1 VPGKVASPGAWKVAL
16 ELARIPSNL
25 RHAAGN
31 ASDSEDGLSGAMKI
45 SIVTFDDFTDLDLF
59 ILWDLLKRVESP
71 GWEVKILGDKES
83 HVSVTGIEVRTHGRL
98 EEAND
103 SDAVLFCSGN
113 GTRRKVRDEAFLGA
127 FRLDER
133 RQLLG
138 AIDSGAL
145 LLGALGLLKGRRATS
160 YPSAEIKRMLEE
172 AGAEVV
178 WDSFVREGNVATAA
192 QCLSG
197 QHLVGWVVESLAGA
211 EQKEK
216 VLRSAAPL
224 DAVEVSL

>member
-1 VPGKVASPGAWKVAL
+1 MKV
-16 ELARIPSNL
+16 
-25 RHAAGN
+25 
-31 ASDSEDGLSGAMKI
+31 

-71 GWEVKILGDKES
+71 GWHVKILGERES
-83 HVSVTGIEVRTHGRL
+83 HVSVTGIEIKMHGRL

-103 SDAVLFCSGN
+103 SDAVLFCSGD
-113 GTRRKVRDEAFLGA
+113 GTRQKVRDEAFLGA
-127 FRLDER
+127 FRLDEN
-133 RQLLG
+133 RQLIG

-145 LLGALGLLKGRRATS
+145 LLGALGLLKGRKATS
-160 YPSAEIKRMLEE
+160 YPSAEIKRMLED

-197 QHLVGWVVESLAGA
+197 QYLVGWVVESLAGPA
-211 EQKEK
+211 QREK
-216 VLRSAAPL
+216 VLRSAAAL
-224 DAVEVSL
+224 DAIEVSL

>member
-1 VPGKVASPGAWKVAL
+1 MEIA
-16 ELARIPSNL
+16 
-25 RHAAGN
+25 
-31 ASDSEDGLSGAMKI
+31 
-45 SIVTFDDFTDLDLF
+45 IVTFDDFTDLDLF

-98 EEAND
+98 GEAND

-145 LLGALGLLKGRRATS
+145 LLGALGLLKGRRATT
-160 YPSAEIKRMLEE
+160 YPSAELKGLLE
-172 AGAEVV
+172 GMGVRVV
-178 WDSFVREGNVATAA
+178 WESFVREGNVATAA
-192 QCLSG
+192 QCLAG
-197 QHLVGWVVESLAGA
+197 QNLAGWVIETLAGA
-211 EQKEK
+211 EHREK
-216 VLRSAAPL
+216 ALRSVAPL
-224 DAVEVSL
+224 DSLSVEL